1 MCACFALIQE
11 KQCIFKPNLKIGS
24 NEKMDTPTPTDFSGF
39 V

>member
-1 MCACFALIQE
+1 MCMCFAFIQE

-24 NEKMDTPTPTDFSGF
+24 NEKMDTPIPSDFHGN